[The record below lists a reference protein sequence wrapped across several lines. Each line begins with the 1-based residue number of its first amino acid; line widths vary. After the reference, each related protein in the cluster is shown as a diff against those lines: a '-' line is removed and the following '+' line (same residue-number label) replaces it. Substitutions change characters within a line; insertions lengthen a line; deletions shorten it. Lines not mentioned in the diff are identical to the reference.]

1 MSLLKIPFRS
11 FPRRK
16 TRNLLTALAVAVSV
30 SLFIGVN
37 LATGS
42 AFEAFKEYLERGWGE
57 TDLILTYGSPSPF
70 DQDNLILLKGVEGIK
85 EMARVLHVAAF
96 IEGNQEEVVEAR
108 GVDPSE
114 YYYTG
119 LLETISGGGEL
130 KGENV
135 VITKALAE
143 NYGLGIGDWFPV
155 SFVKSLAENGTLHY
169 LRVSGIYEP
178 KERVEFNQKYFFIR
192 LEELQELS
200 GMEGKLSSLWIKL
213 ERVEDTKK
221 VRDELEEVFG
231 QEFEI
236 HAPKIE
242 AIEVMKRQTASFR
255 QGLDA
260 MVVVSLVVCLFLVF
274 NTMFITVRER
284 ISEIG
289 ILRSVGASSP
299 QIFSVFFAES
309 FLLGILGVSLGIL
322 LGLLLGRGFLFLFV
336 GVEGMGKELYFTP
349 SLKTLLQGILA
360 GMLAVLGG
368 AFYPSLA
375 ACRVTVDQALRPEM
389 RGEGVKRGRLLLAG
403 LSLFSL
409 GSSLQLGLLPSPTP
423 GLNFFIMAVGAII
436 LAALLLSFLSLHLS
450 GFGGVGRLVSKNLGR
465 KILRTAVC
473 FGIVGM
479 SLSFVVMLGG
489 LKTGIR
495 EAMEE
500 SVKESLGADL
510 ILISEKNLPV
520 EFVENLRGIEGVKE
534 AVPVSIVYP
543 GTKCLEPS
551 SRSMG
556 VFVVDPQLLPKV
568 IRQDFVDPPGLPP
581 EEAYLQLSQDPKT
594 LLLPKHLAEKLGVR
608 AGDHLTLETW
618 KLTERGMV
626 PGKENFRVVGI
637 FTGAVLEHVWI
648 GSHPLS
654 ESAVIGFL
662 TQDEYFYPVWGKGR
676 AWGFLVNVKEGFNPS
691 EIRERIDREYPNYGF
706 STHSITQEEILEYA
720 RGSIDRV
727 FNILFAVLYFSV
739 LIGAIAI
746 AVVMLMN
753 VTERRREIG
762 ILRSQGMSGS
772 QVLLMFLGEAV
783 AVGLVGLVIGLIC
796 GPILLKGVTSS
807 MSFAGF
813 TVEMV
818 LPLQA
823 ILHAS
828 LLAFV
833 AAISGGLYPS
843 YKASKLTI
851 VEALRR

>member
-1 MSLLKIPFRS
+1 M
-11 FPRRK
+11 
-16 TRNLLTALAVAVSV
+16 TALAVAVSV

-42 AFEAFKEYLERGWGE
+42 ALEAFKEYLERGWGE
-57 TDLILTYGSPSPF
+57 TDLIVTYGSPSPF
-70 DQDNLILLKGVEGIK
+70 DQDNLILLERVEGIK
-85 EMARVLHVAAF
+85 EVAKVLYLAAF
-96 IEGNQEEVVEAR
+96 IEGNPGEVVGAR

-114 YYYTG
+114 YYYTS

-143 NYGLGIGDWFPV
+143 NYGLRIGDWFPV

-178 KERVEFNQKYFFIR
+178 KERVEFNQKYFFIC
-192 LEELQELS
+192 LEKLQELS

-213 ERVEDTKK
+213 ERVEDTRK

-231 QEFEI
+231 TEFEI

-322 LGLLLGRGFLFLFV
+322 LGLLLGRGFLLLFV
-336 GVEGMGKELYFTP
+336 GVEGMGGKLYFTP
-349 SLKTLLQGILA
+349 SIKTLLQGILA

-389 RGEGVKRGRLLLAG
+389 RREGVKQGRLLLAG

-423 GLNFFIMAVGAII
+423 GLDFFIMAVGAII
-436 LAALLLSFLSLHLS
+436 LAALFLSFSSLHLS
-450 GFGGVGRLVSKNLGR
+450 GFGGMGRLVSKNLGR

-551 SRSMG
+551 SRSIG

-568 IRQDFVDPPGLPP
+568 IKQDFVDPPGLPP

-608 AGDHLTLETW
+608 AGDYLTLETW
-618 KLTERGMV
+618 RLTERGMV

-654 ESAVIGFL
+654 ESAVISFL
-662 TQDEYFYPVWGKGR
+662 AQDEYFYPVWGKGR

-691 EIRERIDREYPNYGF
+691 EIRERIDRQYPNCGF
-706 STHSITQEEILEYA
+706 STHSITQEEI
-720 RGSIDRV
+720 
-727 FNILFAVLYFSV
+727 
-739 LIGAIAI
+739 
-746 AVVMLMN
+746 
-753 VTERRREIG
+753 
-762 ILRSQGMSGS
+762 
-772 QVLLMFLGEAV
+772 
-783 AVGLVGLVIGLIC
+783 
-796 GPILLKGVTSS
+796 
-807 MSFAGF
+807 
-813 TVEMV
+813 
-818 LPLQA
+818 
-823 ILHAS
+823 
-828 LLAFV
+828 
-833 AAISGGLYPS
+833 
-843 YKASKLTI
+843 
-851 VEALRR
+851 